1 MDVLTGIKTLISS
14 VPQNIINLI
23 SNQNTEVVW
32 FIMLILCFLSILV
45 FLRLFGY
52 VGLYVYSAIA
62 IIAANIQVLKQANFN
77 FFSSINEK
85 IIPFY
90 EPSPI
95 ALGTI
100 LFASTF
106 LCTDILSEYYG
117 KEKARTNVL
126 IGFCSFF
133 LMTILMLVT
142 IGIQPAEDE
151 WVSMVQDSLAILF
164 TPMTSI
170 FVASMIAYL
179 ISQYFDIW
187 FFNYLKTIS
196 SNKLLWL
203 RNNVSTAV
211 SSLIDNTI
219 FSIFAWIILNP
230 NPFPLSD
237 VIMTFILGVYLLR
250 VFIALLDT
258 PFIYL
263 AKYFIPEEKNPLL
276 KWVKISF

>member
-14 VPQNIINLI
+14 IPQNIINFI

-32 FIMLILCFLSILV
+32 FMMLILCFLSILI

-90 EPSPI
+90 EPNPI

-117 KEKARTNVL
+117 KEKAKKNVL

-151 WVSMVQDSLAILF
+151 WVSMVQESLTIIF
-164 TPMTSI
+164 TPMMSI

-187 FFNYLKTIS
+187 FFSYLKTIS

-203 RNNVSTAV
+203 RNNVSTAL

-250 VFIALLDT
+250 VFIAILDT
-258 PFIYL
+258 PFVYL
-263 AKYFIPEEKNPLL
+263 AKYFIPEEKNSSPEMG
-276 KWVKISF
+276 

>member
-14 VPQNIINLI
+14 IPQNIINLI

-32 FIMLILCFLSILV
+32 FLMLILCFLSILV

-117 KEKARTNVL
+117 KEKARKNVL

-151 WVSMVQDSLAILF
+151 WVSMVQESLAILF

-170 FVASMIAYL
+170 FIASMIAYL

-187 FFNYLKTIS
+187 FFSYLKTVS

-250 VFIALLDT
+250 VFIAILDT

-263 AKYFIPEEKNPLL
+263 AKYFIPEEKNSSPEMG
-276 KWVKISF
+276 

>member
-14 VPQNIINLI
+14 LPQNIINLI

-117 KEKARTNVL
+117 KEKARKNVL

-142 IGIQPAEDE
+142 IGIQPAEGE

-187 FFNYLKTIS
+187 FFSYLKTVS

-211 SSLIDNTI
+211 SSLIDNTV

-250 VFIALLDT
+250 VFIAILDT

-263 AKYFIPEEKNPLL
+263 AKYFIPEEKNSSPEMG
-276 KWVKISF
+276 

>member
-14 VPQNIINLI
+14 IPQNIINLI

-117 KEKARTNVL
+117 KEKARKNVL

-151 WVSMVQDSLAILF
+151 WVSMVQESLAILF

-187 FFNYLKTIS
+187 FFSYLKTVS

-263 AKYFIPEEKNPLL
+263 AKYFIPKEKNSSPEMG
-276 KWVKISF
+276 

>member
-14 VPQNIINLI
+14 IPQNIINLI

-32 FIMLILCFLSILV
+32 FMMLILCFLSILV

-117 KEKARTNVL
+117 KEKARKNVL

-151 WVSMVQDSLAILF
+151 WVSMVQESLAILF

-187 FFNYLKTIS
+187 FFSYLKTVS

-250 VFIALLDT
+250 VFIAILDT

-263 AKYFIPEEKNPLL
+263 AKYFIPEEKNSSPEMG
-276 KWVKISF
+276 

>member
-1 MDVLTGIKTLISS
+1 MDVLTSIKTLISS
-14 VPQNIINLI
+14 IPQNIINLI

-32 FIMLILCFLSILV
+32 FLMLILCFLSILV

-117 KEKARTNVL
+117 KEKARKNVL

-151 WVSMVQDSLAILF
+151 WVSMVQESLAILF

-187 FFNYLKTIS
+187 FFSYLKTVS

-250 VFIALLDT
+250 VFIAILDT

-263 AKYFIPEEKNPLL
+263 AKYFIPEEKNSSPEMG
-276 KWVKISF
+276 

>member
-14 VPQNIINLI
+14 IPQNIINLI

-32 FIMLILCFLSILV
+32 FLMLILCFLSILV

-117 KEKARTNVL
+117 KEKARKNVL

-151 WVSMVQDSLAILF
+151 WVSMVQESLAILF

-187 FFNYLKTIS
+187 FFSYLKSVS

-250 VFIALLDT
+250 VFIAILDT

-263 AKYFIPEEKNPLL
+263 AKYFIPEEKNSSPEMG
-276 KWVKISF
+276 

>member
-14 VPQNIINLI
+14 IPQNIINLI

-117 KEKARTNVL
+117 KEKARKNVL
-126 IGFCSFF
+126 IGFCGFF

-151 WVSMVQDSLAILF
+151 WVSMVQESLAILF

-187 FFNYLKTIS
+187 FFSYLKTVS

-250 VFIALLDT
+250 VFIAILDT

-263 AKYFIPEEKNPLL
+263 AKYFIPEEKNSSPEMG
-276 KWVKISF
+276 

>member
-14 VPQNIINLI
+14 IPQNIINLI

-32 FIMLILCFLSILV
+32 FMMLILCFLSILV

-117 KEKARTNVL
+117 KEKARKNVL

-151 WVSMVQDSLAILF
+151 WVSMVQESLAILF

-187 FFNYLKTIS
+187 FFSYLKTIS

-203 RNNVSTAV
+203 RNNVSTAL

-219 FSIFAWIILNP
+219 FSVFAWIILNP

-250 VFIALLDT
+250 VFIAILDT

-263 AKYFIPEEKNPLL
+263 AKYFIPEEKNSSPEMG
-276 KWVKISF
+276 

>member
-14 VPQNIINLI
+14 IPQNIINLI

-117 KEKARTNVL
+117 KEKARKNVL

-151 WVSMVQDSLAILF
+151 WVSMVQESLAILF

-203 RNNVSTAV
+203 RNNVSTTV

-219 FSIFAWIILNP
+219 FSIFLYI
-230 NPFPLSD
+230 
-237 VIMTFILGVYLLR
+237 
-250 VFIALLDT
+250 
-258 PFIYL
+258 
-263 AKYFIPEEKNPLL
+263 
-276 KWVKISF
+276 

>member
-14 VPQNIINLI
+14 IPQNIINLI

-117 KEKARTNVL
+117 KEKARKNVL

-151 WVSMVQDSLAILF
+151 WVSMVQESLAILF

-187 FFNYLKTIS
+187 FFSYLKTVS
-196 SNKLLWL
+196 SNKFLWL
-203 RNNVSTAV
+203 RNNISTAI

-250 VFIALLDT
+250 VFIAILDT

-263 AKYFIPEEKNPLL
+263 AKYFIPEEK
-276 KWVKISF
+276 ISSPEMG

>member
-14 VPQNIINLI
+14 IPQNIINLI

-32 FIMLILCFLSILV
+32 FLMLILCFLSILV

-117 KEKARTNVL
+117 KEKARKNVL

-151 WVSMVQDSLAILF
+151 WVSMVQESLAILF

-187 FFNYLKTIS
+187 FFSYLKTVS

-237 VIMTFILGVYLLR
+237 VIMIFILGVYLLR
-250 VFIALLDT
+250 VFIAILDT

-263 AKYFIPEEKNPLL
+263 AKYFIPEEKNSSPEMG
-276 KWVKISF
+276 

>member
-142 IGIQPAEDE
+142 IGIQPAEGE
-151 WVSMVQDSLAILF
+151 WVSMVQNSLAILF

-258 PFIYL
+258 PFVYL
-263 AKYFIPEEKNPLL
+263 AKYFIPQEKNSSPEMG
-276 KWVKISF
+276 

>member
-14 VPQNIINLI
+14 IPQNIINLI

-32 FIMLILCFLSILV
+32 FLMLILCFLSILV

-117 KEKARTNVL
+117 KEKARKNVL

-151 WVSMVQDSLAILF
+151 WVSMVQESLAILF

-187 FFNYLKTIS
+187 FFSYLKTVS

-237 VIMTFILGVYLLR
+237 VIMIFILGVYLLR

-263 AKYFIPEEKNPLL
+263 AKYFIPKEKNSSPEMG
-276 KWVKISF
+276 

>member
-1 MDVLTGIKTLISS
+1 MDVLTGIKTLVSS
-14 VPQNIINLI
+14 IPQNIINLI

-32 FIMLILCFLSILV
+32 FLMLILCFLSILV

-117 KEKARTNVL
+117 KEKARKNVL

-151 WVSMVQDSLAILF
+151 WVSMVQESLAILF

-187 FFNYLKTIS
+187 FFSYLKTVS

-250 VFIALLDT
+250 VFIAILDT

-263 AKYFIPEEKNPLL
+263 AKYFIPEEKNSSPEMG
-276 KWVKISF
+276 

>member
-14 VPQNIINLI
+14 IPQNIINLI
-23 SNQNTEVVW
+23 LNQNTEVVW

-117 KEKARTNVL
+117 KEKARKNVL

-151 WVSMVQDSLAILF
+151 WVSMVQESLAILF

-187 FFNYLKTIS
+187 FFSYLKTVS

-250 VFIALLDT
+250 VFIAILDT

-263 AKYFIPEEKNPLL
+263 AKYFIPEEKNSSPEMG
-276 KWVKISF
+276 

>member
-14 VPQNIINLI
+14 IPQNIINSI

-52 VGLYVYSAIA
+52 VGLYIYSAIA

-117 KEKARTNVL
+117 KEKARKNVL

-151 WVSMVQDSLAILF
+151 WVSMVQESLAILF

-170 FVASMIAYL
+170 FVSSMIAYL

-187 FFNYLKTIS
+187 FFSYLKTVS

-250 VFIALLDT
+250 VFIAILDT

-263 AKYFIPEEKNPLL
+263 AKYFIPEEKNSSPEMG
-276 KWVKISF
+276 

>member
-1 MDVLTGIKTLISS
+1 MNILGDIKNLISS
-14 VPQNIINLI
+14 IPQNLINFI
-23 SNQNTEVVW
+23 SYQTTEIVW
-32 FIMLILCFLSILV
+32 FAMLILCFCSILI

-52 VGLYVYSAIA
+52 IGLYVYSAIA
-62 IIAANIQVLKQANFN
+62 IIAANIQVLKQANFEI
-77 FFSSINEK
+77 FSSINKK

-90 EPSPI
+90 EQSPI

-117 KEKARTNVL
+117 KEKAKKNVL

-133 LMTILMLVT
+133 FMTILMLIT
-142 IGIQPAEDE
+142 IGIQPADDE
-151 WVSMVQDSLAILF
+151 WVNMVQNSLTILF

-179 ISQYFDIW
+179 LSQYFDIW
-187 FFNYLKTIS
+187 FFSYLKKITT
-196 SNKLLWL
+196 NKFLWL
-203 RNNVSTAV
+203 RNNISTAI

-230 NPFPLSD
+230 NPFPLND

-258 PFIYL
+258 PFVYL
-263 AKYFIPEEKNPLL
+263 AKYFIYDKENTF
-276 KWVKISF
+276 S

>member
-14 VPQNIINLI
+14 IPQNIINLI

-62 IIAANIQVLKQANFN
+62 IIAANIQILKQANFN

-117 KEKARTNVL
+117 KEKARKNVL

-151 WVSMVQDSLAILF
+151 WVSMVQESLAILF

-187 FFNYLKTIS
+187 FFSYLKTVS

-250 VFIALLDT
+250 VFIAILDT

-263 AKYFIPEEKNPLL
+263 AKYFIPEEKNSSPEMG
-276 KWVKISF
+276 

>member
-1 MDVLTGIKTLISS
+1 MDVLIGIKTLISS
-14 VPQNIINLI
+14 IPQNIINLI

-32 FIMLILCFLSILV
+32 FVMLILCFLAILV

-117 KEKARTNVL
+117 KEKARKNVL
-126 IGFCSFF
+126 IGFCSFL

-151 WVSMVQDSLAILF
+151 WVSMVQESLAILF

-187 FFNYLKTIS
+187 FFGYLKTVS
-196 SNKLLWL
+196 SSKLLWL

-219 FSIFAWIILNP
+219 FSLFAWIILNP

-250 VFIALLDT
+250 VFIAILDT

-263 AKYFIPEEKNPLL
+263 AKNFIPKDKDSYPEMG
-276 KWVKISF
+276 

>member
-14 VPQNIINLI
+14 IPQNIINLI

-32 FIMLILCFLSILV
+32 FLMLILCFLSILV

-90 EPSPI
+90 EPNPI

-117 KEKARTNVL
+117 KEKARKNVL

-151 WVSMVQDSLAILF
+151 WVSMVQESLAILF

-187 FFNYLKTIS
+187 FFSYLKTVS

-250 VFIALLDT
+250 VFIAILDT

-263 AKYFIPEEKNPLL
+263 AKYFIPEEKNSSPEMG
-276 KWVKISF
+276 

>member
-14 VPQNIINLI
+14 IPQNIINLI

-32 FIMLILCFLSILV
+32 FILLLLCFLSILV

-117 KEKARTNVL
+117 KEKARKNVL

-151 WVSMVQDSLAILF
+151 WVSMVQESLAILF

-170 FVASMIAYL
+170 FMASMIAYL

-187 FFNYLKTIS
+187 FFSYLKTIS

-203 RNNVSTAV
+203 RNNVSTAL

-250 VFIALLDT
+250 VFIAILDT

-263 AKYFIPEEKNPLL
+263 AKYFIPEEKNSSPEMG
-276 KWVKISF
+276 

>member
-117 KEKARTNVL
+117 KEKARKNVL

-151 WVSMVQDSLAILF
+151 WVSMVQESLAILF

-187 FFNYLKTIS
+187 FFSYLKTVS

-230 NPFPLSD
+230 NPFLLSD

-250 VFIALLDT
+250 VFIAILDT

-263 AKYFIPEEKNPLL
+263 AKYFIPEEKNSSPEMG
-276 KWVKISF
+276 

>member
-14 VPQNIINLI
+14 IPQNIINLI

-117 KEKARTNVL
+117 KEKARKNVL

-151 WVSMVQDSLAILF
+151 WVSMVQESLAILF

-187 FFNYLKTIS
+187 FFSYLKTVS

-230 NPFPLSD
+230 NTFPLSD

-263 AKYFIPEEKNPLL
+263 AKYFIPEEKNSSPEMG
-276 KWVKISF
+276 

>member
-14 VPQNIINLI
+14 IPQNIINLI

-117 KEKARTNVL
+117 KEKARKNVL

-133 LMTILMLVT
+133 FMTILMLVT

-151 WVSMVQDSLAILF
+151 WVSMVQESLAILF

-187 FFNYLKTIS
+187 FFSYLKTVS

-237 VIMTFILGVYLLR
+237 VIMIFILGVYLLR
-250 VFIALLDT
+250 VFIAILDT

-263 AKYFIPEEKNPLL
+263 AKYFIPEEK
-276 KWVKISF
+276 ISSHEMG

>member
-14 VPQNIINLI
+14 IPQNIINLI
-23 SNQNTEVVW
+23 SNQNTEIVW

-117 KEKARTNVL
+117 KEKARKNVL

-151 WVSMVQDSLAILF
+151 WVSMVQESLAILF

-187 FFNYLKTIS
+187 FFSYLKTVS

-250 VFIALLDT
+250 VFIAILDT

-263 AKYFIPEEKNPLL
+263 AKYFIPEEKNSSPEMG
-276 KWVKISF
+276 

>member
-14 VPQNIINLI
+14 IPQNIINLI

-32 FIMLILCFLSILV
+32 FLMLILCFISILV

-117 KEKARTNVL
+117 KEKARKNVL

-151 WVSMVQDSLAILF
+151 WVSMVQESLAILF

-187 FFNYLKTIS
+187 FFSYLKTVS

-263 AKYFIPEEKNPLL
+263 AKYFIPKEKNSSPEMG
-276 KWVKISF
+276 

>member
-1 MDVLTGIKTLISS
+1 MDVLTNIKTLISLI
-14 VPQNIINLI
+14 PQYIINSI
-23 SNQNTEVVW
+23 SIQNTEVVW
-32 FIMLILCFLSILV
+32 FIMLILCFLSILI

-117 KEKARTNVL
+117 KEKARKNVL

-151 WVSMVQDSLAILF
+151 WVSMVQESLAILF

-187 FFNYLKTIS
+187 FFSYLKTVS

-258 PFIYL
+258 PFVYL
-263 AKYFIPEEKNPLL
+263 AKYFIPKEKNP
-276 KWVKISF
+276 SSEMG

>member
-117 KEKARTNVL
+117 KEKARKNVL

-151 WVSMVQDSLAILF
+151 WVSMVQESLAILF

-187 FFNYLKTIS
+187 FFSYLKTVS

-250 VFIALLDT
+250 VFIAILDT

-263 AKYFIPEEKNPLL
+263 AKYFIPEEKNSSPEMG
-276 KWVKISF
+276 

>member
-14 VPQNIINLI
+14 IPQNIINLI

-117 KEKARTNVL
+117 KEKARKNVL

-151 WVSMVQDSLAILF
+151 WVSMVQESLAILF

-187 FFNYLKTIS
+187 FFSYLKTVS

-263 AKYFIPEEKNPLL
+263 ARYFIPKEKN
-276 KWVKISF
+276 SFLEMG

>member
-14 VPQNIINLI
+14 IPQNIINLL

-117 KEKARTNVL
+117 KEKARKNVL

-151 WVSMVQDSLAILF
+151 WVSMVQESLAILF

-187 FFNYLKTIS
+187 FFSYLKTVS

-203 RNNVSTAV
+203 RNNVSTAL

-250 VFIALLDT
+250 VFIAILDT

-263 AKYFIPEEKNPLL
+263 AKYFIPEEKNSSPEMG
-276 KWVKISF
+276 

>member
-14 VPQNIINLI
+14 IPQNIINLI

-32 FIMLILCFLSILV
+32 FMMLILCFLSILV

-117 KEKARTNVL
+117 KEKARKNVL

-142 IGIQPAEDE
+142 IGIQPAEGE
-151 WVSMVQDSLAILF
+151 WVSMVQNSLAILF

-263 AKYFIPEEKNPLL
+263 AKYFIPEEKNP
-276 KWVKISF
+276 SPEMG

>member
-1 MDVLTGIKTLISS
+1 MDVLTGIKTLISLI
-14 VPQNIINLI
+14 PQNIINLI

-32 FIMLILCFLSILV
+32 FMMLILCFLSILV

-117 KEKARTNVL
+117 KEKARKNVL

-151 WVSMVQDSLAILF
+151 WVSMVQESLAILF

-187 FFNYLKTIS
+187 FFSYLKTVS

-203 RNNVSTAV
+203 RNNVSTAL

-250 VFIALLDT
+250 VFIAILDT

-263 AKYFIPEEKNPLL
+263 ARYFIPKEKN
-276 KWVKISF
+276 SSSAMG

>member
-14 VPQNIINLI
+14 IPQNIINLI
-23 SNQNTEVVW
+23 SNQNTEIIW
-32 FIMLILCFLSILV
+32 FIMLLLCFLSILV

-62 IIAANIQVLKQANFN
+62 IIVANIQVLKQANFN

-117 KEKARTNVL
+117 KEKARKNVL

-151 WVSMVQDSLAILF
+151 WVSMVQESLAILF

-187 FFNYLKTIS
+187 FFSYLKTVS
-196 SNKLLWL
+196 SNKLLWF

-263 AKYFIPEEKNPLL
+263 AKYFIPKEKNSSPEMG
-276 KWVKISF
+276 

>member
-14 VPQNIINLI
+14 IPQNIINLI

-117 KEKARTNVL
+117 KEKARKNVL

-151 WVSMVQDSLAILF
+151 WVSMVQESLAILF

-187 FFNYLKTIS
+187 FFSYLKTVS

-203 RNNVSTAV
+203 RNNVSTAI

-250 VFIALLDT
+250 VFIAILDT

-263 AKYFIPEEKNPLL
+263 AKYFIPEEKNSSPEMG
-276 KWVKISF
+276 

>member
-14 VPQNIINLI
+14 IPQNIINLI

-62 IIAANIQVLKQANFN
+62 IIAANIQVLKQANFD

-117 KEKARTNVL
+117 KEKARKNVL

-151 WVSMVQDSLAILF
+151 WVSMVQESLAILF

-187 FFNYLKTIS
+187 FFSYLKTVS

-237 VIMTFILGVYLLR
+237 VIMIFILGVYLLR
-250 VFIALLDT
+250 VFIAILDT

-263 AKYFIPEEKNPLL
+263 AKYFIPEEK
-276 KWVKISF
+276 ISSPEMG

>member
-14 VPQNIINLI
+14 IPQNIINLI

-32 FIMLILCFLSILV
+32 FLMLILCFLSILV

-77 FFSSINEK
+77 FFSSVNEK

-117 KEKARTNVL
+117 KEKAKKNVL

-151 WVSMVQDSLAILF
+151 WVSMVQESLAILF

-187 FFNYLKTIS
+187 FFSYLKKVS

-250 VFIALLDT
+250 VFIAILDT

-263 AKYFIPEEKNPLL
+263 AKYFIPEEKNSSPEMG
-276 KWVKISF
+276 